1 MAKDSL
7 AAGLRALADGSWDE
21 ARASF
26 EHALAEDP
34 TPEAWDGLGWTG
46 WWQADEALTL
56 RAREQAYRLFRAR
69 GDDGD
74 AGRVAAWLAADY
86 REFRGDEAV
95 ARGWLVRAHRLLDG
109 RPESADHGWL
119 AVLEADVMMNFGGDL
134 AEVQRLSLEAARM
147 GREFGVPDLEAVGL
161 GQAGAATV
169 VRGDVDEGMRLLD
182 EASAIASGED
192 LQFPISQ
199 AWAMCSLISACD
211 GVGDFP
217 RAAQWA
223 EQMRGFTDRW
233 GGRQLLGMCR
243 SAYGRVLATRGD
255 WASAESELMAAVED
269 LETARPGMS
278 GGGLV
283 RLAELRNRQGRVDE
297 ARDLYERAGAAG
309 QLGLAELALEAGDAA
324 AAEHA
329 AERVLRRTPP
339 GNMLGRL
346 PALELLVRARARS
359 GRLELAS
366 EACEEVGAVSER
378 LGTPYLRGRARLC
391 AGELSAAE
399 GEHDAARRS
408 FEDAIDCF
416 DAGSAPYEGGIAR
429 LGLARG
435 LSGLGYDAQAAAE
448 ALAARETFAALGAVR
463 DAERAELPAVTSNG
477 GAGAAELSELTARE
491 LEVLKLVAQGLSD
504 KEIAERLVV
513 SPHTVHRHVANVRT
527 KLRLPSRSAAVAYA
541 ARCGL
546 L

>member
-1 MAKDSL
+1 MAEDSL
-7 AAGLRALADGSWDE
+7 SAARDALARGAWDE
-21 ARASF
+21 AREKF
-26 EHALAEDP
+26 EKSLVDDP

-46 WWQADEALTL
+46 WWQADENLTL
-56 RAREQAYRLFRAR
+56 RAREQAFRLYRSR
-69 GDDGD
+69 GDNGD
-74 AGRVAAWLAADY
+74 AARVAAWLAADY

-95 ARGWLVRAHRLLDG
+95 ARGWLVRAHRLVDDL
-109 RPESADHGWL
+109 PESPDHGWL
-119 AVLEADVMMNFGGDL
+119 AVLEADVMLNFGDDL
-134 AEVQRLSLEAARM
+134 AEVERLSLKAARI

-192 LQFPISQ
+192 LLFPISQ

-223 EQMRGFTDRW
+223 DQMRGFTDRW
-233 GGRQLLGMCR
+233 GGRQLLGLCR

-255 WASAESELMAAVED
+255 WESAENELTAAVED
-269 LETARPGMS
+269 LEMARPGMS

-283 RLAELRNRQGRVDE
+283 RLAELRVRQGRMDE
-297 ARDLYERAGAAG
+297 ARELYAKAGPAG
-309 QLGLAELALEAGDAA
+309 QLGLAELALDAGDAA

-329 AERVLRRTPP
+329 AERVLRRTPA
-339 GNMLGRL
+339 GNVLGRL
-346 PALELLVRARARS
+346 PALTLLVRAHARS
-359 GRLELAS
+359 GRFEEAG
-366 EACEEVGAVSER
+366 EACEEVHAVSER

-391 AGELSAAE
+391 KAELSAAR

-416 DAGSAPYEGGIAR
+416 AAGSAPYEGAVAQ
-429 LGLARG
+429 LGLANA
-435 LSGLGYDAQAAAE
+435 LSALGYDTQAAAE
-448 ALAARETFAALGAVR
+448 ALAARETFSALGAVR
-463 DAERAELPAVTSNG
+463 DAERAELPTVSTNG
-477 GAGAAELSELTARE
+477 GAAALSELTARE

-504 KEIAERLVV
+504 REIAERLVV

>member
-1 MAKDSL
+1 MAQDSL
-7 AAGLRALADGSWDE
+7 AAAQSALARGAWDE
-21 ARASF
+21 ARTAYEAS
-26 EHALAEDP
+26 LIEDP

-46 WWQADEALTL
+46 WWQADEGLTL
-56 RAREQAYRLFRAR
+56 RAREQAYRLYRAR
-69 GDDGD
+69 GDNGD
-74 AGRVAAWLAADY
+74 AARVAAWLAADY

-95 ARGWLVRAHRLLDG
+95 ARGWLVRAHRLLDDL
-109 RPESADHGWL
+109 PEGPDHGWL
-119 AVLEADVMMNFGGDL
+119 AVLEADVMLNFGDEL
-134 AEVQRLSLEAARM
+134 AEVERLSLEAARI

-169 VRGDVDEGMRLLD
+169 VRGDVTGGMRLLD

-255 WASAESELMAAVED
+255 WESADSELTAAVED
-269 LETARPGMS
+269 LETARPAMS
-278 GGGLV
+278 GADLV
-283 RLAELRNRQGRVDE
+283 RLAELRVRQGRTDE
-297 ARDLYERAGAAG
+297 ARELYERAGAAG
-309 QLGLAELALEAGDAA
+309 QLGLAELALDAGDSA

-329 AERVLRRTPP
+329 AERVLRRTPS
-339 GNMLGRL
+339 GNVLGRL
-346 PALELLVRARARS
+346 PALALLVRARARS
-359 GRLELAS
+359 GRFEEAH
-366 EACEEVGAVSER
+366 EACEEVHSVSER

-391 AGELSAAE
+391 KAELSAAR
-399 GEHDAARRS
+399 GEHDEARRS

-416 DAGSAPYEGGIAR
+416 AAGSAPYEGAIAQ
-429 LGLARG
+429 LGLAQA
-435 LSGLGYDAQAAAE
+435 LSALGYDTQAAAE
-448 ALAARETFAALGAVR
+448 ALAARETFSALGAAR
-463 DAERAELPAVTSNG
+463 DAERAQLPAVSTNG
-477 GAGAAELSELTARE
+477 GAGALSELTARE

-504 KEIAERLVV
+504 REIAERLVV